1 MTKNIGEET
10 WVPFSGE
17 SELRRNDPELKA
29 KVAKVV
35 KARQEALN
43 QASALL
49 KQATEILEAQNQ
61 FVGDAI
67 YSNRVQSVSIASFSL
82 SRDAEFASGNR
93 GQATSDPSENDTY
106 LGNLA
111 AGQLGVQIQD
121 MGDKFPM

>member
-1 MTKNIGEET
+1 MMENEDA

-17 SELRRNDPELKA
+17 SELRRNDAELKA

-43 QASALL
+43 RASALL
-49 KQATEILEAQNQ
+49 KQATEILESQNQ

-67 YSNRVQSVSIASFSL
+67 YSNRVQSISIASFSL
-82 SRDAEFASGNR
+82 SRDAEFASGSR
-93 GQATSDPSENDTY
+93 GDRSENDTY

-121 MGDKFPM
+121 MGDKFPL